1 MGTFWPLLILRID
14 MSLISLK
21 NISKVYNVGKDI
33 AVTALDAIDLEIENG
48 EFVAIMGPSG
58 SGKSTLMHVIG
69 FLDRPTSG
77 TYLFK
82 EKNVTNLSD
91 VELATIR
98 NEDVG
103 FVFQSFNL
111 LPRTTAVDNVALPML
126 YAAKHSNAEMQAQ
139 ALKFLKLVGLSDRAM
154 HQPSELSGGQ
164 QQRVAIARAL
174 INNPAVIFADE
185 PTGNL
190 DSKSTVEIM
199 DLFSNLNQQGHT
211 LIFVTH
217 EENVAN
223 CAKRVVRL
231 EDGKIISDKRKA

>member
-1 MGTFWPLLILRID
+1 MS
-14 MSLISLK
+14 SLISLDH
-21 NISKVYNVGKDI
+21 ISKIYNVGEDI
-33 AVTALDAIDLEIENG
+33 AVTALNKIKLEIEKG

-69 FLDRPTSG
+69 LLDRPTSG

-82 EKNVTNLSD
+82 GKNTTNLSD
-91 VELATIR
+91 SELANIR

-103 FVFQSFNL
+103 FVFQAFNL
-111 LPRTTAVDNVALPML
+111 LPRTTAIDNVALPML
-126 YAAKHSNAEMQAQ
+126 YAAKHSNEEMRREAE
-139 ALKFLKLVGLSDRAM
+139 KFLKMVGLSDRGM
-154 HQPSELSGGQ
+154 HHPSELSGGQ

-174 INNPAVIFADE
+174 INKPSVIFADE

-199 DLFSNLNQQGHT
+199 DLFSNLNEQGHT

-217 EENVAN
+217 EEDI
-223 CAKRVVRL
+223 AKYASRVIRL
-231 EDGKIISDKRKA
+231 ADGKIISDRKKK